1 MISPAEIGPA
11 RRREAGFTLIELV
24 VAISIAGLMMALI
37 VMQGRPRSA
46 GLEENGTASEL
57 AGGLREAR
65 AQAIVLNK
73 PVALTLDVVGRQ
85 WKIDGQPAHGVP
97 KQFRLS
103 VLTVKGET
111 RGDRAAIVFEP
122 DGSSTGGKVEFN
134 DGLRKFAVDVDW
146 LTGNVRV
153 TKE

>member
-1 MISPAEIGPA
+1 MISQAEIRVS
-11 RRREAGFTLIELV
+11 RRHEAGFTLIELV

-46 GLEENGTASEL
+46 GLEENGTATEL
-57 AGGLREAR
+57 AGALREAR
-65 AQAIVLNK
+65 AQAIARNK
-73 PVALTLDVVGRQ
+73 PVALTLDIASRQ
-85 WKIDGQPAHGVP
+85 WKIDGQPARIVP

-122 DGSSTGGKVEFN
+122 DGSSTGGQVEFN
-134 DGLRKFAVDVDW
+134 DGLRKFAVNVDW